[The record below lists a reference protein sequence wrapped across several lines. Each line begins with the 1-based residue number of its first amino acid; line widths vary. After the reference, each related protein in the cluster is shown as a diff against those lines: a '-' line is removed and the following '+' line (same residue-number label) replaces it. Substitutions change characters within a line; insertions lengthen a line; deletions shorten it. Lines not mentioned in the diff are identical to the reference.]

1 MRKAVALLL
10 ATAVYALLISSILY
24 LTHSFKKITSPSL
37 KVTKIS
43 LVSFDKANDKASDTV
58 NSEKI
63 EEKRSSEIKKEK
75 KPLKEKKIKNKEKI
89 IKKEVQKKIEKIS
102 KNIAD
107 TIAKK
112 KIDEPKKKTKAPK
125 HKTAQKRQKEIKKHI
140 KPQTANS
147 KKSIRRRARR
157 GGGNLVKL
165 ASLIRRR
172 IERHKR
178 YPPSAKRRNIQGRV
192 RVSFTLNANGTVSN
206 IKVTGKSIF
215 KSYAKKAVKAAF
227 PINVS
232 RLRVRLPHR
241 FTLTLI
247 YRLR

>member
-1 MRKAVALLL
+1 MRKTVALLL

-63 EEKRSSEIKKEK
+63 EEKRSSEIKKGK

-89 IKKEVQKKIEKIS
+89 IKKDVPKKTIDKEPKKI
-102 KNIAD
+102 
-107 TIAKK
+107 K
-112 KIDEPKKKTKAPK
+112 KIDEPKKKIEAPK
-125 HKTAQKRQKEIKKHI
+125 HKTAQNKKREIKKHKKYI